1 MGRDEV
7 RSQRSEGRS
16 QKAGAGAKKPYE
28 KPSIARHTVSL
39 MGKPGRF
46 PGITTVRQLEGIQVE
61 DLVSR
66 YGSPLFVGS
75 ERVLRERYQDLY
87 RAFSTR
93 YPNFQIAW
101 SYKTNY
107 LKSVCSLY
115 HQMGA
120 WAEVVSGFEYELA
133 RRLHRPGSE
142 IIFNGP
148 YKDEADL
155 ERAFRDGARVHADGF
170 DELARMELVASRA
183 GIEPDI
189 GMRVNLDSGM
199 YPAWT
204 RFGFN
209 LESGEA
215 LQAAQRIKNSHRLG
229 LVGLHCHIGTFIL
242 DAELYRRASDK
253 LVGFARQLEAQLG
266 VKVKYIDLGG
276 GYSSENTLH
285 TQWLPGSQANPTMD
299 QFAAAVTA
307 PLMAADY
314 RPEER
319 PLLVIEPGR
328 VLVDDGFHLISTVIA
343 NKRMPDGKP
352 SIVIDAG
359 VNVLFTSFWYKHEV
373 APAAETSFISE
384 LTTVYGPLCMNIDLI
399 HPAALLPPLP
409 VGTRLVFRH
418 VGAYNMT
425 QWMQFIRLRPAVVM
439 VMQNGAVEVLRQ
451 AETAD
456 YVQELERLPDSL
468 R

>member
-1 MGRDEV
+1 MAKVKG
-7 RSQRSEGRS
+7 Q
-16 QKAGAGAKKPYE
+16 AKKPYS

-46 PGITTVRQLEGIQVE
+46 PGITTMRQIEGVQVA
-61 DLVSR
+61 DLAAR

-75 ERVLRERYQDLY
+75 ERALRERHRELH

-93 YPNFQIAW
+93 YPNFQMAW

-107 LKSVCSLY
+107 LKSICSLY
-115 HQMGA
+115 HQMGS

-133 RRLHRPGSE
+133 RRLDRPGPE

-148 YKDEADL
+148 YKDEAEL
-155 ERAFRDGARVHADGF
+155 ERAFRDGAKVHADNF

-183 GIEPDI
+183 GLEPEI
-189 GMRVNLDSGM
+189 GIRINLDCGM

-215 LQAAQRIKNSHRLG
+215 LQAVQRILHSPRLTLSG
-229 LVGLHCHIGTFIL
+229 VHCHIGTFII
-242 DAELYRRASDK
+242 DSELYRRAAGK
-253 LVGFARQLEAQLG
+253 LVSFCRYIESELG
-266 VKVKYIDLGG
+266 IKVKYIDLGG
-276 GYSSENTLH
+276 GYASENTLH
-285 TQWLPGSQANPTMD
+285 TQWLPGSQVNPTLE
-299 QFAAAVTA
+299 QFADAVTG

-314 RPEER
+314 PPDER
-319 PLLVIEPGR
+319 PLLIVEPGR
-328 VLVDDGFHLISTVIA
+328 VLVDDGFHLIATVVG

-352 SIVIDAG
+352 SIIIDAG
-359 VNVLFTSFWYKHEV
+359 VNVLFTSFWYKHDV
-373 APAAETSFISE
+373 KPAAETSFISE
-384 LTTVYGPLCMNIDLI
+384 LTTVYGPLCMNIDVI
-399 HPAALLPPLP
+399 HPAALLPPLAL
-409 VGTRLVFRH
+409 GTNLVFKH

-439 VMQNGAVEVLRQ
+439 IMQDGSIEVLRR

-456 YVQELERLPDSL
+456 YVQELESVPETL

>member
-1 MGRDEV
+1 MAKETRPAVGSGQKETGRK
-7 RSQRSEGRS
+7 S
-16 QKAGAGAKKPYE
+16 YE

-46 PGITTVRQLEGIQVE
+46 PGITTMRQIEGLPVA
-61 DLVSR
+61 DLAAR

-75 ERVLRERYQDLY
+75 EQVLRDRYRQLY

-93 YPNFQIAW
+93 YPNFQLAW

-107 LKSVCSLY
+107 LKSICSMY
-115 HQMGA
+115 HQLGS

-133 RRLHRPGSE
+133 RRLNRPGPE

-148 YKDEADL
+148 YKDEAEL
-155 ERAFRDGARVHADGF
+155 ERAFRDGAKVHADNF
-170 DELARMELVASRA
+170 DELARMELVTSRA
-183 GIEPDI
+183 GLKPEI
-189 GMRVNLDSGM
+189 GIRINLDCGM

-215 LQAAQRIKNSHRLG
+215 LQAVQRIRNSSRLK
-229 LVGLHCHIGTFIL
+229 LTGLHCHIGTFII
-242 DAELYRRASDK
+242 DAELYRRASTK
-253 LVGFARQLEAQLG
+253 LVAFAKQIEVDLG
-266 VKVKYIDLGG
+266 IKVKYIDLGG
-276 GYSSENTLH
+276 GYASENTLH
-285 TQWLPGSQANPTMD
+285 TQWLPGSQVNPTIE
-299 QFAAAVTA
+299 QFADAVTA

-314 RPEER
+314 RPDER
-319 PLLVIEPGR
+319 PLLIVEPGR
-328 VLVDDGFHLISTVIA
+328 VLVDDGFHLIATVVA

-359 VNVLFTSFWYKHEV
+359 VNVMFTSFWYKHDV
-373 APAAETSFISE
+373 KPAADTSFISE
-384 LTTVYGPLCMNIDLI
+384 LTTVYGPLCMNIDVI
-399 HPAALLPPLP
+399 HPAALLPPLAL
-409 VGTRLVFRH
+409 GTHLVFKH

-439 VMQNGAVEVLRQ
+439 IMADGSVEVLRK

-456 YVQELERLPDSL
+456 YVQELESVPEAL